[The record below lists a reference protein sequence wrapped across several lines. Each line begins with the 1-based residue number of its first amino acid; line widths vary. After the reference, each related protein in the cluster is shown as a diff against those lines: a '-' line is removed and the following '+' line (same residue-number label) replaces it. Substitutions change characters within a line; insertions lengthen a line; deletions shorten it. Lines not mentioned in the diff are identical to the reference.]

1 MRVQTSRYTLR
12 ISEPDPFGDVTLAP
26 EAITGQP
33 EAQLA
38 RSMAEALVHASPGS
52 GSEALGLL
60 RRLFPTAPLTVRV
73 AALGAL
79 MRR

>member
-1 MRVQTSRYTLR
+1 MRAMLSRHTVR
-12 ISEPDPFGDVTLAP
+12 IHEPDPFGDVTLVP
-26 EAITGQP
+26 QAITGLP

-38 RSMAEALVHASPGS
+38 RSMAEALVHAAPGS

-60 RRLFPTAPLTVRV
+60 RRLFPNSPLTVRV